1 MLGEQRNIVTTLFEQ
16 SSAPRNDS
24 FSWYAI
30 HIRYRFEKK
39 AAQQLQDKSIET
51 FLPLRTEIHPWS
63 DRHKQIRVPL
73 FPGYAFVHTDHS
85 QAARFRVLGTAG
97 VVSFVNFQGQALA
110 VPQNQIEHLQLL
122 LARKVPCSLHPFLSV
137 GQRVRIQGGCLQ
149 GLEGVLAQSEERR
162 LVISIESIRRA
173 VAIEIEGYELE
184 PI

>member
-1 MLGEQRNIVTTLFEQ
+1 MATVFEQ

-39 AAQQLQDKSIET
+39 AVQQLQDKSIET

-63 DRHKQIRVPL
+63 DRHKEIRVPL
-73 FPGYAFVHTDHS
+73 FPGYAFVHIDQS
-85 QAARFRVLGTAG
+85 QPTRFRVLGTAG

-110 VPQNQIEHLQLL
+110 VPKNQIEHLQLL

-137 GQRVRIQGGCLQ
+137 GQRVRIQGGCLH
-149 GLEGVLAQSEERR
+149 GLEGILAQNEERR
-162 LVISIESIRRA
+162 LVISLASIQRA
-173 VAIEIEGYELE
+173 IAIEIDGYELE